1 MVLTVKAVARVIWSH
16 LNSIKNWN
24 GAFIWQR
31 EDADFR
37 FFWNFILDIVVL
49 AEPWGLTSHTS
60 AVVLL
65 LWCEVFYCPSVLWLI
80 VICTEISL
88 AGGKIR
94 ALRLVRE
101 HSSKGCNAAGQKRTL
116 ISYLCSYFWRISIS
130 VAEMWKC
137 SIRGEEALRMEEER
151 QKRGGDTTE
160 RSRQS
165 KLKKKKNLTE
175 WSRKGTN
182 NPWIF
187 YSCSG
192 FVLWPDLS
200 SALRRPWEQ
209 MKVISH
215 HIPPSHPSKLGF
227 WYIFILSTKI

>member
-1 MVLTVKAVARVIWSH
+1 MTKTAPLPHPHMILTVKAEARESWSN
-16 LNSIKNWN
+16 LNSI
-24 GAFIWQR
+24 IWQR

-37 FFWNFILDIVVL
+37 LFWNFILDIVVL
-49 AEPWGLTSHTS
+49 AEPCWLTSHTS

-65 LWCEVFYCPSVLWLI
+65 LCEVFYCPSVLWLI

-130 VAEMWKC
+130 EAEMWKC
-137 SIRGEEALRMEEER
+137 SVQGEEALRMKEE
-151 QKRGGDTTE
+151 KRGGDTTE

-165 KLKKKKNLTE
+165 KL
-175 WSRKGTN
+175 
-182 NPWIF
+182 
-187 YSCSG
+187 
-192 FVLWPDLS
+192 
-200 SALRRPWEQ
+200 
-209 MKVISH
+209 
-215 HIPPSHPSKLGF
+215 
-227 WYIFILSTKI
+227 